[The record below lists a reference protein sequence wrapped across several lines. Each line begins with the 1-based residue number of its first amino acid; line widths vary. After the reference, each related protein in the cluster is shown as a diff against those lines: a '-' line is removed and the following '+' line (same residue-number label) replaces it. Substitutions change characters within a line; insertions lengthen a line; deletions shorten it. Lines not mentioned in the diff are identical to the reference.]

1 MTEKTDLNVTPY
13 HDDFSEDKKFHKVL
27 FRAGRPLQAREL
39 TQSQSILQNQVER
52 FAGHVF
58 EEGSL
63 VDGAQTDVV
72 YDYGYVKVNNVNPN
86 SSGDSS
92 VSTYLA
98 SFKDKYIQGK
108 TSGAVAR
115 VYLTAAETS
124 DDPTTL
130 IVKYLAGGTD
140 SSNSFYFDADE
151 ELEEVSIDE
160 NGNPTS
166 ASNNNQFKVQT
177 TDKLPVGRS
186 SIASITEGVVYL
198 RGFFVKVD
206 AAQLILEKYSGQPSY
221 RIGLD
226 ISEQLISSADDSSLL
241 DNAQGTTNE
250 NAPGADRFKIQTTFV
265 KKLVTAT
272 DDTNFIELYRVVNGT
287 TELKVSS
294 ANYSNFENALARRTY
309 DQSGDFT
316 VRQFIPAV
324 REHLQQNDNQG
335 YYTTS
340 QGGDIGKFVL
350 QVSPGKAYV
359 RGHEIDKIGTTPISI
374 PKARTVA
381 SLSGTSTSARLGN
394 YIKLGSVH
402 SVPEFGNEGGEDT
415 LKPNQL
421 IKLYDSTIATPG
433 TEPSSGQIGFARVRN
448 FDELESVDTNSDGV
462 LDPLSRHALYLF
474 DIKMFTKIGITN
486 LQNVTPI
493 NVGDRVDDQV
503 TGAHGI
509 VADVDYT
516 NDFILVHDVQG
527 SFVVGNSI
535 KSTGTTSTTYTNGIS
550 SVRNYNID
558 RIRGVSQT
566 PSNASREKFTGDVI
580 VDAEKVLSGT
590 VSLTAGSASVVGFG
604 TRFQEELKEGD
615 IIVNPIDGD
624 EYTVSAVGTA
634 TSLTLTSNI
643 GAGDSYQGNVS
654 RRRVKLYDQN
664 QTANIF
670 AFSRDFVKSFTPD
683 SCQVRRQT
691 TVEVSSQAFTISSGS
706 GNTFPAITASNVN
719 SFVEM
724 AVIEQA
730 SGSPTLLN
738 GDVLDPRD
746 FFTSLSGDST
756 TLSFGNLNTANNGA
770 IIKIS
775 YTVNIGSP
783 VQRNKTLREGK
794 MLKVGTKSSNNG
806 FYGTGYDDK
815 EISLGLADVF
825 KIRGIYEAEA
835 GSNPL
840 PPSATIDQLNAG
852 IPFVDKE
859 VIKGQTSGA
868 RAKIINYAGDDN
880 TSYFYYL
887 SSKRFSASESV
898 VGETSTATGT
908 LSNVSA
914 GSKDIKN
921 RYFFDDGQRD
931 GFYDYAKIQL
941 KPGEPAP
948 NNAILI
954 VFDYFTHSAGNF
966 FDVSSYDNQ
975 ISYQDI
981 PKYVP
986 NKVDLGGLEPDGQF
1000 ELSDA
1005 VDFRPV
1011 ADQLIGLSSFSTQD
1025 IDPTSASLVDIS
1037 NNSTGIT
1044 AAPFKY
1050 ESTEFTAS
1058 ALDVPVTNS
1067 SIQGDITFYVPR
1079 IDKVFLHK
1087 AGNFQVNSGVPA
1099 LSPTKPKVMDD
1110 AIEMFEL
1117 FIPPFTANVKKIKI
1131 KSIDHRRYT
1140 MKDIGRIQNRVA
1152 NLERLTTLSLL
1163 ERDTQNMQ
1171 IQDADG
1177 FDRYKSGFVVDS
1189 FKGHGIGDVSHP
1201 DYGVAVDTKLGT
1213 LRPQVYTSFFDLAL
1227 NTNSS
1232 SSYAKTGNLLTLPF
1246 TEKTYVNQDKASRTI
1261 NVNPYNVFAFIGNLT
1276 LSPNSDVWNDSER
1289 LPEVR
1294 INREGNF
1301 DAVLAENA
1309 NSLGTVWNA
1318 WQTTWV
1324 GEPNAVNE
1332 EVVSSRPGAWS
1343 GDPAQGGEWVPGEE
1357 VTRVITET
1365 PETQTRNGVKT
1376 TVVEDFVEDRRDRIV
1391 SISIVPFIRSRRIE
1405 LDAQNLQPNRK
1416 HYVFFDG
1423 INVNA
1428 HITPFSSAFGDG
1440 GATAKGTTVKSNRN
1454 GRLRAYFDIPNN
1466 DAQRFPT
1473 GQREVKITASESNL
1487 SNPPS
1492 YASNVYQA
1500 QGLLQSSQTEIISTK
1515 NGRVIRENLTSGRSI
1530 ERSGEF
1536 FNRTAV
1542 DLTAP
1547 PLPEPP
1553 VVPPVDPPLPPDNT
1567 DPLPPPP
1574 PIVTPDP
1581 NEPIIPNEIRAIPDV
1596 WEFRGW
1602 QDPLAESFLVESRG
1616 GMFITS
1622 IDLFFNTKDESL
1634 PVTVEIRNMVNGYPG
1649 QIVLPYSEVTK
1660 NPSEIN
1666 ISEDGS
1672 TATTFTFNSPVYVEE
1687 GQEYCFVVLSNSNKY
1702 ETFISTMGE
1711 ADIKTGQLIS
1721 GQPYAGSLFKSQN
1734 ASTWTAEQTQDLKFH
1749 MKTAKFDTSKT
1760 SNIIFE
1766 NGDLATDTL
1775 QVNPIQTTQG
1785 QSTVK
1790 VYHYTHGMY
1799 DVSSNVTI
1807 SGIQGDRENGVTNIG
1822 EGSATLLSGSLPAD
1836 GAYQDVQTTSSGSG
1850 TGVTLFVTVSSGA
1863 ISDIK
1868 IQNCGSNYSISDTL
1882 TITNLGSSTNSIQV
1896 NIDAVDDTLGGVPVS
1911 LLNKTH
1917 SAIASP
1923 KLDSYELPIDWTTT
1937 DFDTATATVESSIGG
1952 GTAVVATRN
1961 YYFDSIHT
1969 MIPSLTLRDTRLTCN
1984 LQLCSMKSPEGFVK
1998 GTPYTMRNSSQ
2009 YVTLND
2015 NVFLDAPSIVASRIN
2030 ETSQASLSGARSFK
2044 TQISFITLNENVS
2057 PVVDISSMGVI
2068 CNANR
2073 INGLDSLNAQTITP
2087 TQNAEGE
2094 LNAMTYVTKRVNL
2107 KQPASSIRVIL
2118 DGFSPLST
2126 DIKVMYKILLNDE
2139 STPFDDVGYN
2149 FFNTNGSPNTTVEKD
2164 GKNFKEYEYS
2174 VEDLPEFSSFA
2185 IKIVGQ
2191 SHNTSVVPLVSNLRA
2206 IALAT

>member
-86 SSGDSS
+86 SGGDSS
-92 VSTYLA
+92 VSTYLE

-115 VYLTAAETS
+115 VYLTVAETS

-140 SSNSFYFDADE
+140 SSNSFYFDANE
-151 ELEEVSIDE
+151 ELEEVNVDE

-166 ASNNNQFKVQT
+166 ASNNNEFKVQT
-177 TDKLPVGRS
+177 TDKSPVGRS
-186 SIASITEGVVYL
+186 SVASITEGVVYL

-221 RIGLD
+221 RVGLD
-226 ISEQLISSADDSSLL
+226 ISEQLISSADDNSLL

-265 KKLVTAT
+265 KKLLDTT

-294 ANYSNFENALARRTY
+294 ANYSNFENSLARRTY

-316 VRQFIPAV
+316 VRQFIPTL
-324 REHLQQNDNQG
+324 REHLQENNNQG
-335 YYTTS
+335 YYTSS
-340 QGGDIGKFVL
+340 QGGDAGKFVL

-359 RGHEIDKIGTTPISI
+359 RGHEIDKIGTTPISL

-381 SLSGTSTSARLGN
+381 ELSGTSTSARLGN
-394 YIKLGSVH
+394 YIKVSHIH

-415 LKPNQL
+415 LKPNHL
-421 IKLYDSTIATPG
+421 IKLFDSTPTAG
-433 TEPSSGQIGFARVRN
+433 VEPSSGQIGFARVRN
-448 FDELESVDTNSDGV
+448 FDELESVDVDNNKV
-462 LDPLSRHALYLF
+462 LDPTSKHALYLF
-474 DIKMFTKIGITN
+474 DIKMFTKIGITG
-486 LQNVTPI
+486 LQNSTPI
-493 NVGDRVDDQV
+493 NVGDRVDDTV

-509 VADVDYT
+509 VADVDYS

-527 SFVVGNSI
+527 TFVVGNTI
-535 KSTGTTSTTYTNGIS
+535 NSTGSTNTTYNNAIA

-558 RIRGVSQT
+558 RVRGVSQS
-566 PSNASREKFTGDVI
+566 PGDGNREKFTGNAV
-580 VDAEKVLSGT
+580 VDGEKVLSGT
-590 VSLTAGSASVVGFG
+590 VSLTAGSTSVVGFG
-604 TRFQEELKEGD
+604 TRFQDELKEGD
-615 IIVNPIDGD
+615 IIVNPFDGG
-624 EYTVSAVGTA
+624 EHIVQAVGNA
-634 TSLTLTSNI
+634 TSVTLTAAVGS
-643 GAGDSYQGNVS
+643 GKTFQGNVT

-670 AFSRDFVKSFTPD
+670 AFSRDFIKSFTPD

-691 TVEVSSQAFTISSGS
+691 TVEVSSQSFTLSAGS

-719 SFVEM
+719 QYVEM

-730 SGSPTLLN
+730 SGSPTYLN

-756 TLSFGNLNTANNGA
+756 TLSFGGLATANNGA
-770 IIKIS
+770 IIKVS

-783 VQRNKTLREGK
+783 VQRDKTLREGK
-794 MLKVGTKSSNNG
+794 MLKVGSPSAQNS

-825 KIRGIYEAEA
+825 KIRGVYEAEA

-880 TSYFYYL
+880 TTYFYYL
-887 SSKRFSASESV
+887 SSTQFSASESV

-908 LSNVSA
+908 LSNVST
-914 GSKDIKN
+914 GSKEIKN

-931 GFYDYAKIQL
+931 GFYDYAKLQL

-948 NNAILI
+948 NNALLI

-975 ISYQDI
+975 VSYQDI
-981 PKYVP
+981 PKYIP

-1011 ADQLIGLSSFSTQD
+1011 ADQLIGLASFPTQD
-1025 IDPTSASLVDIS
+1025 IDPTDSNLVDIS
-1037 NNSTGIT
+1037 NSSTGIT

-1058 ALDVPVTNS
+1058 ALDVPVSNS
-1067 SIQGDITFYVPR
+1067 AIQGDITFYVPR

-1087 AGNFQVNSGVPA
+1087 AGNFQVNSGVPS

-1117 FIPPFTANVKKIKI
+1117 FIPPFTSDLKKVKI

-1177 FDRYKSGFVVDS
+1177 FDRFKSGFVVDS

-1201 DYGVAVDTKLGT
+1201 DYGVAIDTKLGT
-1213 LRPQVYTSFFDLAL
+1213 LRPQVYTSFFDLNL
-1227 NTNSS
+1227 NESSS
-1232 SSYAKTGNLLTLPF
+1232 SSYQKTGDLLTLPYS
-1246 TEKTYVNQDKASRTI
+1246 EKTYVNQDKASRTI
-1261 NVNPYNVFAFIGNLT
+1261 NVNPYNVFAFIGNLK

-1294 INREGNF
+1294 INREGNY
-1301 DAVLAENA
+1301 DAVLAENT

-1324 GEPNAVNE
+1324 GEPNVVGE
-1332 EVVSSRPGAWS
+1332 EVISSRPGAWS

-1391 SISIVPFIRSRRIE
+1391 SVSIIPFIRSRRVE

-1515 NGRVIRENLTSGRSI
+1515 NGRVIRENLTAGRSI

-1547 PLPEPP
+1547 PLPDPIED
-1553 VVPPVDPPLPPDNT
+1553 PVDPPLPPPP
-1567 DPLPPPP
+1567 DPPPPPPP
-1574 PIVTPDP
+1574 PIVTPP
-1581 NEPIIPNEIRAIPDV
+1581 PGVPPLIPNEIFEIPDV

-1622 IDLFFNTKDESL
+1622 IDLYFNTKDESL

-1672 TATTFTFNSPVYVEE
+1672 VATKFTFDSPVYVEE

-1749 MKTAKFDTSKT
+1749 MRTAKFDTTKT
-1760 SNIIFE
+1760 ANIIFE
-1766 NGDLATDTL
+1766 NGDLESDTL
-1775 QVNPIQTTQG
+1775 QVNPIQTTSG
-1785 QSTVK
+1785 SSNVK

-1799 DVSSNVTI
+1799 DVSSKVTL

-1822 EGSATLLSGSLPAD
+1822 EGSATLLSGSLPSNST
-1836 GAYQDVQTTSSGSG
+1836 YQGVATTSSGSG
-1850 TGVTLFVTVSSGA
+1850 TGCELKFVIAGGA
-1863 ISDIK
+1863 ISDIE
-1868 IQNCGSNYSISDTL
+1868 IQDCGSNYDVADTL
-1882 TITNLGSSTNSIQV
+1882 TVTNLGSTTNSIQI
-1896 NIDAVDDTLGGVPVS
+1896 NIDAVSDTIGGVPIN

-1917 SAIASP
+1917 NVIVNP
-1923 KLDSYELPIDWTTT
+1923 KLDSYEVVVDWTTT
-1937 DFDTATATVESSIGG
+1937 DIEGPTAPAVSSSIGG
-1952 GTAVVATRN
+1952 GTSVVATRN

-1984 LQLCSMKSPEGFVK
+1984 LQLCAMNSPEGYAK
-1998 GTPYTMRNSSQ
+1998 GTPYAMRNSSQ

-2030 ETSQASLSGARSFK
+2030 ETQQSSLSGTRSFK
-2044 TQISFITLNENVS
+2044 TQVSYITLNENVS
-2057 PVVDISSMGVI
+2057 PVIDISSMGVI

-2073 INGLDSLNAQTITP
+2073 VNGMSSLNASTITP
-2087 TQNAEGE
+2087 TENAEGE
-2094 LNAMTYVTKRVNL
+2094 MNAMTYVTKRVNL
-2107 KQPASSIRVIL
+2107 KQPASSIKVML

-2126 DIKVMYKILLNDE
+2126 DLKVMYKVLLNDE

-2149 FFNTNGSPNTTVEKD
+2149 FFNTDGSPDTIVDKD
-2164 GKNFKEYEYS
+2164 GKNFKEYEYT
-2174 VEDLPEFSSFA
+2174 VEDLPEFTSFA

-2191 SHNTSVVPLVSNLRA
+2191 AHNTSVVPLVSNLRA

>member
-1 MTEKTDLNVTPY
+1 MDT
-13 HDDFSEDKKFHKVL
+13 
-27 FRAGRPLQAREL
+27 
-39 TQSQSILQNQVER
+39 
-52 FAGHVF
+52 
-58 EEGSL
+58 
-63 VDGAQTDVV
+63 
-72 YDYGYVKVNNVNPN
+72 
-86 SSGDSS
+86 
-92 VSTYLA
+92 
-98 SFKDKYIQGK
+98 
-108 TSGAVAR
+108 
-115 VYLTAAETS
+115 
-124 DDPTTL
+124 
-130 IVKYLAGGTD
+130 
-140 SSNSFYFDADE
+140 
-151 ELEEVSIDE
+151 
-160 NGNPTS
+160 
-166 ASNNNQFKVQT
+166 
-177 TDKLPVGRS
+177 
-186 SIASITEGVVYL
+186 
-198 RGFFVKVD
+198 
-206 AAQLILEKYSGQPSY
+206 
-221 RIGLD
+221 
-226 ISEQLISSADDSSLL
+226 
-241 DNAQGTTNE
+241 
-250 NAPGADRFKIQTTFV
+250 
-265 KKLVTAT
+265 T

-294 ANYSNFENALARRTY
+294 ANYSNFENSLARRTY

-316 VRQFIPAV
+316 VRQFIPTL
-324 REHLQQNDNQG
+324 REHLQENDNLG
-335 YYTTS
+335 YYTAS
-340 QGGDIGKFVL
+340 QGGDVGKFVL

-359 RGHEIDKIGTTPISI
+359 RGHEIDKIGTTPISL

-381 SLSGTSTSARLGN
+381 ELSGTSTSARLGN
-394 YIKLGSVH
+394 YLKVTNIH
-402 SVPEFGNEGGEDT
+402 SVPEFGNEGGEDS
-415 LKPNQL
+415 LKPNHL
-421 IKLYDSTIATPG
+421 IKLYDSTVSLG

-448 FDELESVDTNSDGV
+448 FDELESVDVDNNKV
-462 LDPLSRHALYLF
+462 LDPTSKHALYLF
-474 DIKMFTKIGITN
+474 DIKMFTKIGITALSN
-486 LQNVTPI
+486 ASPI
-493 NVGDRVDDQV
+493 NVGDRVDDTV

-509 VADVDYT
+509 VADVDYS

-527 SFVVGNSI
+527 TFVVGNTI
-535 KSTGTTSTTYTNGIS
+535 QSTGSTNTTYNNAIA

-558 RIRGVSQT
+558 RVRGVSQT
-566 PSNASREKFTGDVI
+566 PSNASREKFTGNVI
-580 VDAEKVLSGT
+580 VDGVKVLSGT
-590 VSLTAGSASVVGFG
+590 VSLTAGSDTVVGFG
-604 TRFQEELKEGD
+604 TRFQDELKEGD
-615 IIVNPIDGD
+615 VIVNPIDGG
-624 EYTVSAVGTA
+624 EHIVQTVGGA
-634 TSLTLTSNI
+634 TSVTLTANVGS
-643 GAGDSYQGNVS
+643 GKTFQGNVT

-670 AFSRDFVKSFTPD
+670 AFSRDFIKSFTPD

-691 TVEVSSQAFTISSGS
+691 TVEVASQAFTISAGS

-719 SFVEM
+719 QFVEM
-724 AVIEQA
+724 AVIEQS
-730 SGSPTLLN
+730 SGSPTYLN

-746 FFTSLSGDST
+746 FFTSLSGDSS
-756 TLSFGNLNTANNGA
+756 TLSFGSLATANNGA
-770 IIKIS
+770 ILKVS

-783 VQRNKTLREGK
+783 VQRDKTLREGK
-794 MLKVGTKSSNNG
+794 MLKVGSPSSQNS

-825 KIRGIYEAEA
+825 KIRGIYEAED

-859 VIKGQTSGA
+859 IIKGQTTGA

-880 TSYFYYL
+880 TTYFYYL
-887 SSKRFSASESV
+887 SSTQFNSSESV

-908 LSNVSA
+908 LSNVSS
-914 GSKDIKN
+914 GSKEIKN

-931 GFYDYAKIQL
+931 GFYDYAKLQL

-948 NNAILI
+948 NNSILI
-954 VFDYFTHSAGNF
+954 VFDYFTHGAGNF

-975 ISYQDI
+975 VSYQEI
-981 PKYVP
+981 PKYIP

-1011 ADQLIGLSSFSTQD
+1011 ADQLIGLSGFPTQD
-1025 IDPTSASLVDIS
+1025 IDPTDSNLVDIS
-1037 NNSTGIT
+1037 DSSTGIT

-1050 ESTEFTAS
+1050 ESTGFTAS

-1067 SIQGDITFYVPR
+1067 AIQGDITFYVPR

-1087 AGNFQVNSGVPA
+1087 AGNFQVNSGVPS

-1117 FIPPFTANVKKIKI
+1117 FIPPFTANLKKIKI

-1177 FDRYKSGFVVDS
+1177 FDRFKSGFVVDS

-1201 DYGVAVDTKLGT
+1201 DYGVAIDTKLGT
-1213 LRPQVYTSFFDLAL
+1213 LRPQVYTSFFDLGL
-1227 NTNSS
+1227 NEASS
-1232 SSYAKTGNLLTLPF
+1232 SSYQKTGDLLTLPYS
-1246 TEKTYVNQDKASRTI
+1246 EKTYVNQDKASRTI
-1261 NVNPYNVFAFIGNLT
+1261 NVNPYNVFAFIGNLK

-1294 INREGNF
+1294 INREGNY
-1301 DAVLAENA
+1301 DAVLAENT

-1324 GEPNAVNE
+1324 GEPNVVNE
-1332 EVVSSRPGAWS
+1332 EVVSSRPGSWS
-1343 GDPAQGGEWVPGEE
+1343 GDPAQGGEWIPGED

-1391 SISIVPFIRSRRIE
+1391 SVSIIPFIRSRRVE

-1428 HITPFSSAFGDG
+1428 HVTPFSSTFGDG
-1440 GATAKGTTVKSNRN
+1440 GATAKGTVIKSNRN

-1466 DAQRFPT
+1466 NAQRFPT

-1515 NGRVIRENLTSGRSI
+1515 NGRVIRENLTAGRSI

-1536 FNRTAV
+1536 FNRTAT
-1542 DLTAP
+1542 DLDAP
-1547 PLPEPP
+1547 PLPP
-1553 VVPPVDPPLPPDNT
+1553 VPPAEDPPLPPPPPPPPD
-1567 DPLPPPP
+1567 PPP
-1574 PIVTPDP
+1574 PIVTPPVD
-1581 NEPIIPNEIRAIPDV
+1581 EAPIIPNNIFDVPDV

-1622 IDLFFNTKDESL
+1622 IDLYFNTKDESL

-1660 NPSEIN
+1660 NPNLIN

-1672 TATTFTFNSPVYVEE
+1672 VATTFTFDSPVYVEE

-1711 ADIKTGQLIS
+1711 EDIKTGQLIS

-1749 MKTAKFDTSKT
+1749 MKTAKFDTTKIA
-1760 SNIIFE
+1760 NIIFE
-1766 NGDLATDTL
+1766 NGDLENDTL
-1775 QVNPIQTTQG
+1775 QVNPIQTTSG
-1785 QSTVK
+1785 SSNVK

-1799 DVSSNVTI
+1799 DATSNVTL

-1822 EGSATLLSGSLPAD
+1822 EGSATLLSGALPSNSTYNDIA
-1836 GAYQDVQTTSSGSG
+1836 TTSSGSG
-1850 TGVTLFVTVSSGA
+1850 TGCKLKFVVAGGA
-1863 ISDIK
+1863 ISDIE
-1868 IQNCGSNYSISDTL
+1868 IQDCGSNYSVSDTL
-1882 TITNLGSSTNSIQV
+1882 TVTNLGSTTNSIQI
-1896 NIDAVDDTLGGVPVS
+1896 NIDAVTDTIGGVPIN

-1917 SAIASP
+1917 TAIANP
-1923 KLDSYELPIDWTTT
+1923 KLDSYEVVVDWDSTDIDG
-1937 DFDTATATVESSIGG
+1937 ASAPSVSSSVGG
-1952 GTAVVATRN
+1952 GTSVIGTRN
-1961 YYFDSIHT
+1961 YYFDSIHH

-1984 LQLCSMKSPEGFVK
+1984 LQLCAMNSPESYVK
-1998 GTPYTMRNSSQ
+1998 GTPYAMRNSSQ

-2030 ETSQASLSGARSFK
+2030 EVNQSSLSGTRSFK
-2044 TQISFITLNENVS
+2044 TQVSYITLNENVS
-2057 PVVDISSMGVI
+2057 PVIDMSSMGVI

-2073 INGLDSLNAQTITP
+2073 VNGMSSTNEQTITP
-2087 TQNAEGE
+2087 TENAEGE
-2094 LNAMTYVTKRVNL
+2094 MNAMTYVTKRVNL
-2107 KQPASSIRVIL
+2107 KEPASSIKVML

-2126 DIKVMYKILLNDE
+2126 DLKVMYKVLLNDE

-2149 FFNTNGSPNTTVEKD
+2149 FFNTDGSPDIIVDKD

-2174 VEDLPEFSSFA
+2174 IEDLPEFTSFA

-2191 SHNTSVVPLVSNLRA
+2191 AHNTSVVPLVSNLRA